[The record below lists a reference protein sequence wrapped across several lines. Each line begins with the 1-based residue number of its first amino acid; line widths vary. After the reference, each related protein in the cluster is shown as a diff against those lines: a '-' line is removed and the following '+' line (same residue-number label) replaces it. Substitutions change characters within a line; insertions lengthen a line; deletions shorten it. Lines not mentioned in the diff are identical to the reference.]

1 MDILDKI
8 YVKNSSVVT
17 RKIAD
22 QIVLIPAEQKDND
35 AGSIFSLNDMAAGIW
50 VQIDGKTPLTV
61 IKDRI
66 VKTFEAGFE
75 KIEKDLLDFVSQLEK
90 LNMIFCQ
97 QGGKT

>member
-1 MDILDKI
+1 MEILNRI

-22 QIVLIPAEQKDND
+22 QIVLIPAEQEGND

-50 VQIDGKTPLTV
+50 VQIDGETSLTV
-61 IKDRI
+61 IKDRVI
-66 VKTFEAGFE
+66 KTFEADSE
-75 KIEKDLLDFVSQLEK
+75 KVEKDLLDFVSQLEK

-97 QGGKT
+97 LGL